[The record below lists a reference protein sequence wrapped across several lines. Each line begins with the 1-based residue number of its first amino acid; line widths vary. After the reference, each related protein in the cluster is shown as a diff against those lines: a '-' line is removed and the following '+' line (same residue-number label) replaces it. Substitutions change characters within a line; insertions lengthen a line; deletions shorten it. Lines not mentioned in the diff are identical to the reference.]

1 MVGRLEKPNMRKS
14 LLSLAVVATF
24 SVAALAIGDIP
35 TRYSGS
41 LPSDGLRTNI
51 AGTFTGKALNI
62 EFTRVQNNRPFR
74 RTFAGGCA
82 NISPTQTRCTGR
94 IQGSGSDQL
103 NARAEVVVTWSGGKP
118 VAMAFSK

>member
-1 MVGRLEKPNMRKS
+1 MSRS
-14 LLSLAVVATF
+14 LLSVAVVAAL

-41 LPSDGLRTNI
+41 FPSDGLRTNI
-51 AGTFTGKALNI
+51 VGTFTGKALRV
-62 EFTRVQNNRPFR
+62 EFTRVQKNRPFR
-74 RTFAGGCA
+74 RTFAGGCQ

-103 NARAEVVVTWSGGKP
+103 DARAEVVVTWSGGKP
-118 VAMAFSK
+118 VSLAFSK

>member
-1 MVGRLEKPNMRKS
+1 MRKS
-14 LLSLAVVATF
+14 LLSVAVVATF

-41 LPSDGLRTNI
+41 FPSDGLRTNI
-51 AGTFTGKALNI
+51 VGTFTGKALNI
-62 EFTRVQNNRPFR
+62 QFTRVQKNRPFR

-94 IQGSGSDQL
+94 IRGSGDDQID
-103 NARAEVVVTWSGGKP
+103 AQAEVVVTWTGGKP
-118 VAMAFSK
+118 TAIAFSK